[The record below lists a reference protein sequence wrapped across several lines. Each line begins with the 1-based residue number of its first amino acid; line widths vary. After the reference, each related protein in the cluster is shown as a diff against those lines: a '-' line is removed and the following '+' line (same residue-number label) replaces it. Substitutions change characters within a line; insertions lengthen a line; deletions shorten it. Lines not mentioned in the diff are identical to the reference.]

1 MANRSSGRNTL
12 RATDTSSSCHL
23 LPDED
28 AEEFAQFSESILQD
42 LAPAGSYQRHMAVNL
57 VHVEWDI
64 LRHRRLLAAVL
75 RTEFRRMCEGI
86 EEKGVPGHASMS
98 FRRLADFQLGKS
110 LLVHDAKAED
120 VLNKTGVLRSEITA
134 AAMTARSETVAYH
147 EARIADL
154 ERRRRQLLADLD
166 RMKARKSLP
175 EYPEDAIEVI

>member
-1 MANRSSGRNTL
+1 MAIHTTEQSTILTTN
-12 RATDTSSSCHL
+12 TSSSRYL

-28 AEEFAQFSESILQD
+28 AQEFALFSDAILQE
-42 LAPAGSYQRHMAVNL
+42 LVPVGSYQRHLAVNL

-75 RTEFRRMCEGI
+75 RTEFRRMSEGV
-86 EEKGVPGHASMS
+86 EERGVPGHASMA
-98 FRRLADFQLGKS
+98 FRRHANFQLGKS
-110 LLVHDAKAED
+110 LLIHDAKAEE

-134 AAMTARSETVAYH
+134 AAMAARSETVAYH

-175 EYPEDAIEVI
+175 EDPEDAIEVI

>member
-1 MANRSSGRNTL
+1 MAIRTIEQSKELT
-12 RATDTSSSCHL
+12 TDTSSSRYL

-28 AEEFAQFSESILQD
+28 AEEFAQFSDAILKE
-42 LAPAGSYQRHMAVNL
+42 LSPAGSLQCHMAVNL

-75 RTEFRRMCEGI
+75 RTEFRRMSEGV

-98 FRRLADFQLGKS
+98 FRRHADFQLGKS
-110 LLVHDAKAED
+110 LLMHDSKAEET
-120 VLNKTGVLRSEITA
+120 LNKTGVLRSEITA
-134 AAMTARSETVAYH
+134 AAMAGRSETVAYH

-154 ERRRRQLLADLD
+154 ERRRRQLLADFD

-175 EYPEDAIEVI
+175 EDPEDAIEVL

>member
-1 MANRSSGRNTL
+1 MATRTSGRNKLT
-12 RATDTSSSCHL
+12 AIDASSSRYL

-28 AEEFAQFSESILQD
+28 AEEFARFSDAILQE

-57 VHVEWDI
+57 VQVEWDI

-75 RTEFRRMCEGI
+75 RTEFRRMSEGV
-86 EEKGVPGHASMS
+86 EEKGVPGYASMS
-98 FRRLADFQLGKS
+98 FRRQANFQLGKA
-110 LLVHDAKAED
+110 LLVHDAKAEE

-134 AAMTARSETVAYH
+134 AAMAARSETVAYH

-175 EYPEDAIEVI
+175 EDPEDAIEVL

>member
-1 MANRSSGRNTL
+1 MANRSSGRNALT
-12 RATDTSSSCHL
+12 ASDTSSSRYL

-28 AEEFAQFSESILQD
+28 ADEFVQFSDSILQE

-75 RTEFRRMCEGI
+75 RTEFRRMSEGV

-98 FRRLADFQLGKS
+98 FRRHADFQLGKS
-110 LLVHDAKAED
+110 LLMHDLKAEET
-120 VLNKTGVLRSEITA
+120 LNKTGVLRSEITA
-134 AAMTARSETVAYH
+134 AAMAGRSETVAYH
-147 EARIADL
+147 EARMADL

-166 RMKARKSLP
+166 RMKVRKSLP
-175 EYPEDAIEVI
+175 EDPEDAIEVI

>member
-1 MANRSSGRNTL
+1 MANRTTGRNTL
-12 RATDTSSSCHL
+12 TATDTSSSRYL

-28 AEEFAQFSESILQD
+28 AEEFARFSDTILQE
-42 LAPAGSYQRHMAVNL
+42 LSPAGSYQRHMAVNL

-75 RTEFRRMCEGI
+75 RTEFRRMSEGV
-86 EEKGVPGHASMS
+86 EEKGDPGRASMS
-98 FRRLADFQLGKS
+98 YRMHADLQLGKS
-110 LLVHDAKAED
+110 LIAQDPKAEA
-120 VLNKTGVLRSEITA
+120 VLNRTGVLRSEITA
-134 AAMTARSETVAYH
+134 AAMAARSETVAYH

-175 EYPEDAIEVI
+175 EDPEDAIEVI

>member
-1 MANRSSGRNTL
+1 MANRTSGRNTF
-12 RATDTSSSCHL
+12 RAADTSSSRYL
-23 LPDED
+23 LTDED
-28 AEEFAQFSESILQD
+28 AEEFARFSDAILQE
-42 LAPAGSYQRHMAVNL
+42 LSPAGSYQRHMAVNL

-75 RTEFRRMCEGI
+75 RTEFRRMSEGV

-98 FRRLADFQLGKS
+98 FRRQANFQLGKS
-110 LLVHDAKAED
+110 LLVHDANAEE

-134 AAMTARSETVAYH
+134 AAMAGRSETVAYH

-166 RMKARKSLP
+166 RIKARKSLP
-175 EYPEDAIEVI
+175 EDPEDAIEVL

>member
-1 MANRSSGRNTL
+1 MAIRTTEQRTMLTTNTSFS
-12 RATDTSSSCHL
+12 RYL

-28 AEEFAQFSESILQD
+28 AEEFALFSDAILQE
-42 LAPAGSYQRHMAVNL
+42 LVPVGSYQRHMAVNL

-75 RTEFRRMCEGI
+75 RTEFRRMSEGV

-98 FRRLADFQLGKS
+98 FRRHADFQLGKS
-110 LLVHDAKAED
+110 LLLHDAKAEE

-134 AAMTARSETVAYH
+134 AAMAGRSETVAYH

-175 EYPEDAIEVI
+175 EDPEDAIEVI